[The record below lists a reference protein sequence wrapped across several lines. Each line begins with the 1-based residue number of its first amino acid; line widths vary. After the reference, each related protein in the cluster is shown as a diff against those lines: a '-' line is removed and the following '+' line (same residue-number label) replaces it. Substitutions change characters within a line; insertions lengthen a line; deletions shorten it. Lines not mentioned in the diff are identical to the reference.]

1 MIEGKKPNVKYIGK
15 HVQFWFFA
23 PFPPKIAAEFSM
35 EYSQKWG
42 LDFPVCADVGS
53 PMVGQGPDSDAR
65 NKGEWS
71 VWKWKG
77 IDFYAVKQETEEL
90 VQLL

>member
-1 MIEGKKPNVKYIGK
+1 MIEGKKPNVKYFGK

-23 PFPPKIAAEFSM
+23 PFAPKIAAEFSV

-42 LDFPVCADVGS
+42 LDFPVYADVGS

-65 NKGEWS
+65 NKGERS

-77 IDFYAVKQETEEL
+77 VDFYAVKQETEEL
-90 VQLL
+90 VQLP